1 MPELNI
7 PDYDARASIENLIRK
22 SLPFIINLIRDDEST
37 EFGTRLLRE
46 IVIFSKR
53 LIVILLHSI
62 GRPSAQEYIRN
73 ILEAIF
79 TSIAAAKSVFIKYNN
94 LKIIINNRFD

>member
-1 MPELNI
+1 MLPDLSI

-22 SLPFIINLIRDDEST
+22 TLPFIISLISDDESV

-53 LIVILLHSI
+53 FIVILLHSI
-62 GRPSAQEYIRN
+62 GRPSAQDY
-73 ILEAIF
+73 L
-79 TSIAAAKSVFIKYNN
+79 KSVVEAFFASILAANGK
-94 LKIIINNRFD
+94 L